1 MKSMQVELPLYVN
14 LPAIAE
20 HWEFFNAFKQSLPIV
35 FTARCDWLVTLR
47 SIATTVSICLFVC
60 LSVCLSVRSRIS
72 KATCTNLRYVL
83 TVVVARSSSHSEL
96 LPDKNNKLCTSGS
109 ADDVIIG
116 QAKAT
121 PRTDVLRVTRQHRGE
136 VWFCDCLVLKLKRL
150 ATLRLTNLLLTLSAP
165 TLSQSSVLWTATTRI
180 KTRLLYNS
188 QAAKSHW
195 IISSR
200 GY

>member
-1 MKSMQVELPLYVN
+1 MKSMQVELSLYVN
-14 LPAIAE
+14 LPAVAE

-35 FTARCDWLVTLR
+35 FTARCDRLITLR
-47 SIATTVSICLFVC
+47 SIDRSVSIC

-72 KATCTNLRYVL
+72 KNDMYKLPVRVNCGRSSVLLSTIRYVL
-83 TVVVARSSSHSEL
+83 PVL
-96 LPDKNNKLCTSGS
+96 WMTSQS
-109 ADDVIIG
+109 PIIG

-200 GY
+200 GD